1 MKESKFKH
9 FLKSFT
15 PYQIIYL
22 IAVVMTTT
30 VLVIFFPEDVL
41 GDYKGIVLVGSAVIS
56 TISNPL
62 CELLISKQSKWNF
75 VVDLV
80 FIEIPEL
87 VINLHFGWYAVA
99 TTIVLFWMP
108 IDVVSFLR
116 WNKHPDREDDNLTQV
131 KRLKPWQSA
140 LAVVAI
146 VCWGMLIGSLLRLIP
161 GTADNYLDA
170 FASAVGMANGIL
182 LLMRYSEQW
191 LAWLITVVLYL
202 FMDISSGMY
211 ILLVTEIA
219 MLVNTFYGIGKW
231 IRYTAKHPA
240 AQNAE
245 SRKFDW
251 NKRLGKKEGS
261 ADYVKP
267 AIGWS
272 LFVGALL
279 LAIVIALIV
288 IL

>member
-1 MKESKFKH
+1 MQENRLIRF
-9 FLKSFT
+9 FKSFT
-15 PYQIIYL
+15 PYQIVYL
-22 IAVVMTTT
+22 IAVVTATT
-30 VLVIFFPEDVL
+30 VLLVFFPDAVL
-41 GDYKGIVLVGSAVIS
+41 GDYQGLVLVGSAVIS
-56 TISNPL
+56 TISNPV

-75 VVDLV
+75 IVDLV

-87 VINLHFGWYAVA
+87 VVNLHFGWYAVA

-108 IDVVSFLR
+108 IDVISFLR
-116 WNKHPDREDDNLTQV
+116 WTKHPDSEDDNLTQV

-140 LAVVAI
+140 LTVVAI
-146 VCWGMLIGSLLRLIP
+146 VAWGLIVGSLLRLIP
-161 GTADNYLDA
+161 GAADTYLDA

-231 IRYTAKHPA
+231 IRYTAKHPV
-240 AQNAE
+240 
-245 SRKFDW
+245 
-251 NKRLGKKEGS
+251 KKEE
-261 ADYVKP
+261 
-267 AIGWS
+267 
-272 LFVGALL
+272 
-279 LAIVIALIV
+279 
-288 IL
+288 

>member
-1 MKESKFKH
+1 MKSNKFIS

-22 IAVVMTTT
+22 AAVVLLTT
-30 VLVIFFPEDVL
+30 VLVVFFPEDVL
-41 GDYKGIVLVGSAVIS
+41 GEYQSIALIVAAIVS

-75 VVDLV
+75 VVDFFL
-80 FIEIPEL
+80 IEVPEL
-87 VINLHFGWYAVA
+87 VICLHFGWYAVA
-99 TTIVLFWMP
+99 ATIICFWMP

-116 WNKHPDREDDNLTQV
+116 WNKHPDQEDENLTQV

-140 LAVVAI
+140 LTVLAI
-146 VCWGMLIGSLLRLIP
+146 VAFGLVVGSLLRLIP
-161 GTADNYLDA
+161 GASDTYLDA

-191 LAWLITVVLYL
+191 LAWLITTILYL

-219 MLVNTFYGIGKW
+219 MLVNTIYGIVKW
-231 IRYTAKHPA
+231 YLYTKK
-240 AQNAE
+240 QEQKQIE
-245 SRKFDW
+245 STK
-251 NKRLGKKEGS
+251 
-261 ADYVKP
+261 
-267 AIGWS
+267 
-272 LFVGALL
+272 
-279 LAIVIALIV
+279 
-288 IL
+288 

>member
-1 MKESKFKH
+1 MKSNKFIS

-22 IAVVMTTT
+22 TAVVLLTT
-30 VLVIFFPEDVL
+30 VLVVFFPEDVL
-41 GDYKGIVLVGSAVIS
+41 GEYQSLALIVCAVVS

-75 VVDLV
+75 VVDFFL
-80 FIEIPEL
+80 IEIPEL
-87 VINLHFGWYAVA
+87 VICLHFGWYAVA
-99 TTIVLFWMP
+99 ATVVCFWMP

-116 WNKHPDREDDNLTQV
+116 WNKHPDQEDENLTQV

-140 LAVVAI
+140 LTVLAI
-146 VCWGMLIGSLLRLIP
+146 VAFGLVVGSLLRLIP
-161 GTADNYLDA
+161 GASDTYLDA

-191 LAWLITVVLYL
+191 LAWLITTILYL

-219 MLVNTFYGIGKW
+219 MLVNTIYGIVKW
-231 IRYTAKHPA
+231 YLYTKKQEQRQIES
-240 AQNAE
+240 AQ
-245 SRKFDW
+245 
-251 NKRLGKKEGS
+251 
-261 ADYVKP
+261 
-267 AIGWS
+267 
-272 LFVGALL
+272 
-279 LAIVIALIV
+279 
-288 IL
+288 

>member
-1 MKESKFKH
+1 MKSNKFIS

-22 IAVVMTTT
+22 TAVVLLTT
-30 VLVIFFPEDVL
+30 VLVVFFPGEVL
-41 GDYKGIVLVGSAVIS
+41 GEYQSIALIVCAIVS

-75 VVDLV
+75 VVDFFL
-80 FIEIPEL
+80 IEIPEL
-87 VINLHFGWYAVA
+87 VICLHFGWYAVA
-99 TTIVLFWMP
+99 ATVVCFWMP

-116 WNKHPDREDDNLTQV
+116 WNKHPDQEDENLTQV

-140 LAVVAI
+140 LTVLAI
-146 VCWGMLIGSLLRLIP
+146 VAFGLVVGSLLRLIP
-161 GTADNYLDA
+161 GASDTYLDA

-191 LAWLITVVLYL
+191 LAWLITTILYL

-219 MLVNTFYGIGKW
+219 MLVNTIYGIVKW
-231 IRYTAKHPA
+231 YLYTKK
-240 AQNAE
+240 QEQKQIE
-245 SRKFDW
+245 STK
-251 NKRLGKKEGS
+251 
-261 ADYVKP
+261 
-267 AIGWS
+267 
-272 LFVGALL
+272 
-279 LAIVIALIV
+279 
-288 IL
+288 

>member
-1 MKESKFKH
+1 MKSNKFIS

-22 IAVVMTTT
+22 TAVVLLTT
-30 VLVIFFPEDVL
+30 VLVVFFPEDVL
-41 GDYKGIVLVGSAVIS
+41 GEYQSLALIVCAIVS

-75 VVDLV
+75 VVDFFL
-80 FIEIPEL
+80 IEIPEL
-87 VINLHFGWYAVA
+87 VICLHFGWYAVA
-99 TTIVLFWMP
+99 ATVVCFWMP

-116 WNKHPDREDDNLTQV
+116 WNKHPDQEDENLTQV

-140 LAVVAI
+140 LSVLAI
-146 VCWGMLIGSLLRLIP
+146 VAFGLVVGSLLRLIP
-161 GTADNYLDA
+161 GASDTYLDA

-191 LAWLITVVLYL
+191 LAWLITTILYL

-219 MLVNTFYGIGKW
+219 MLVNTIYGIVKW
-231 IRYTAKHPA
+231 YLYTKKQAQKQIEA
-240 AQNAE
+240 AQ
-245 SRKFDW
+245 
-251 NKRLGKKEGS
+251 
-261 ADYVKP
+261 
-267 AIGWS
+267 
-272 LFVGALL
+272 
-279 LAIVIALIV
+279 
-288 IL
+288 